1 MKKSSNWEI
10 EELVMN
16 KKVNINTASVEELIK
31 LPGIGKVLA
40 ERIIEYRNRIG
51 RFRVSD
57 EMAAVPG
64 ISSSLANKLENRI
77 TVPKS
82 EEDEIDDLPLTILKV
97 IVSDPNSES
106 TFGGYNLVVFHKR
119 CETITDQTSN
129 TEALW
134 FEDQIT
140 KILPKDGEVEITLPN
155 KINLQGDVK
164 FQVSAPDGEVLYSKT
179 VPSERLSSPQKFEII
194 SKTYAET
201 KATEDP
207 SFGLPSRIRGRVI
220 DRMGKIQVAN
230 RQVILWGQQ
239 AEADDFIPLLVG
251 RTDNSGYFS
260 GEYPIEDYFDAY
272 GEVSFGVESV
282 TTPIHLDKNDRFPES
297 VILVI
302 DLPVELSDVISSET
316 INGSDEV
323 SSSVPRDP
331 DMADLTRGDGVF
343 SSDPGAGQCVEFTK
357 PNRTLEEFSYSY
369 VVRTTQPNIKG
380 MTLKEP
386 EKIDVSKIV
395 GILGDTSSNVERE
408 IDDDNFSLSKMF
420 PSTNKK
426 ESKFSK
432 SKIDARVLKTFGNDP
447 DGFSLTKLAAA
458 SRLTTQGDLSRVLA
472 WHINHKPNRNNLT
485 CDLPI
490 DWDDEPTIYQACNIA
505 HGHILNFKQE
515 WVADGYSMGDLLYSL
530 PLAPGQKKQVAIV
543 DWERR
548 ESAERTEE
556 LTETEALRANLS
568 RDRDINEVV
577 YGTLEERTR
586 GGSKSSTGSISGGGG
601 IGGFFKSLGGLL
613 GIGGG
618 SSSASSSAWQTSSR
632 KTSATALNQ
641 LRDRTMQSA
650 SSVRSQRSSVVQT
663 IKQGERV
670 MATTETVANYNH
682 CHAITIQY
690 FEVLRH
696 LLVRQR
702 LVDVQECLFVPLL
715 MSRFNREKVLRWQ
728 NALQRVLPT
737 QSLRNGVEAIERIVN
752 HYQGSNL
759 PVGSYADQDLENLT
773 GHLRIRFQ
781 LARPHDK
788 DDVFDPDAWSCLH
801 ALLGITPQEFYND
814 HLRDQRFKD
823 RIFLEQLGP
832 QIAERFIQHMQ
843 FYAILKNGKPEKL
856 PIDATMPSN
865 FTNNQSLYV
874 SLRLEEN
881 LPPIKRSDIENIEI
895 SGTSK
900 INGLFLISL
909 LPKNSRVIV
918 ESGSMRYQTQY
929 HTDYL
934 FRDAYIKNDI
944 KRNEHVRIYTP
955 LNHRELF
962 NPRKR
967 DQELSRQLLYHLNEN
982 IERYHH
988 AIWWQ
993 MSSDRRYMLM
1003 DGFIAPNS
1011 GGRSVASVVDNNLI
1025 GIAGNCLIL
1034 PVSHGFHLDPTYRQD
1049 GQNPI
1054 DLLEH
1059 YQPNTPIEPVRIA
1072 LPTKGVYAE
1081 SVIGSC
1087 NSCEHMEEDRFWRW
1101 EESPIP
1107 DSPTGIT
1114 PISTES
1120 RRSEETDLTA
1130 KDFPSPMI
1138 NLQTAPAA
1146 PDPTGLA
1153 SVMKLLGTENLFKD
1167 ITGLEGTQKNAIEAL
1182 KSAYDTAKFFG
1193 DKASNLAL
1201 QGKMSK
1207 DIDKTLKTIQNA
1219 KNKKLI
1225 TEKQAQELTAKAI
1238 TAMLGGGTKK
1248 KAKSMTVKDV
1258 NVITDKAGKNKA
1270 SVSVSRPDGE
1280 KITVDARVTVTS
1292 GKNEDKEKKDK
1303 KNDEDKDEN
1312 KDEKKEPNE
1321 EDK

>member
-1 MKKSSNWEI
+1 ME
-10 EELVMN
+10 
-16 KKVNINTASVEELIK
+16 KKVNINTAGIGELIK
-31 LPGIGKVLA
+31 LPGIGRILA
-40 ERIIEYRNRIG
+40 ERIIEHRNTIG
-51 RFRVSD
+51 RFRVSE

-64 ISSSLANKLENRI
+64 ISSSLANKLENRV
-77 TVPKS
+77 TAPKS
-82 EEDEIDDLPLTILKV
+82 EAEDTEDLSLTNVKV
-97 IVSDPNSES
+97 IVRDPNGEGD
-106 TFGGYNLVVFHKR
+106 FGGYNLVVFLKR
-119 CETITDQTSN
+119 RETITDQTGE
-129 TEALW
+129 TESLW

-140 KILPKDGEVEITLPN
+140 KILPKDGEVEIILPN
-155 KINLQGDVK
+155 KFDLQGDVK
-164 FQVSAPDGEVLYSKT
+164 FQVSSPDGEVLQSKT
-179 VPSERLSSPQKFEII
+179 VPSEKLSSPQKLEVI

-220 DRMGKIQVAN
+220 DRLGKIQVAN

-239 AEADDFIPLLVG
+239 AEADEFIPLLVL

-260 GEYPIEDYFDAY
+260 GNYPIEEFFAAY

-282 TTPIHLDKNDRFPES
+282 TTPIHLDENNRFPES

-302 DLPVELSDVISSET
+302 DLPDEVGDEITKETFNASDA
-316 INGSDEV
+316 V

-331 DMADLTRGDGVF
+331 DMTDLTRGDGVF

-386 EKIDVSKIV
+386 PKIDVSKIV
-395 GILGDTSSNVERE
+395 EILGNPSSNAERD
-408 IDDDNFSLSKMF
+408 IDDKNINVSKMF
-420 PSTNKK
+420 TNTTKKGSIFSTT
-426 ESKFSK
+426 
-432 SKIDARVLKTFGNDP
+432 KIDPRVLRTLANDP
-447 DGFSLTKLAAA
+447 DGFSLSALAAA
-458 SRLTTQGDLSRVLA
+458 SRLTTQANLQRVLA
-472 WHINHKPNRNNLT
+472 WHIKPKPDRKNLT

-505 HGHILNFKQE
+505 HGHLLHFKQE

-530 PLAPGQKKQVAIV
+530 PLASGQKKQVAII

-548 ESAERTEE
+548 ETAERTEE

-601 IGGFFKSLGGLL
+601 IGGFFKSFGGLL

-618 SSSASSSAWQTSSR
+618 KSSASSSAWQTSSR

-663 IKQGERV
+663 VKQGERV

-715 MSRFNREKVLRWQ
+715 MSRFNLDKVLRWQ
-728 NALQRVLPT
+728 NALQRALPT
-737 QSLRNGVEAIERIVN
+737 RSLRNGIEAIERIVN
-752 HYQGSNL
+752 HYEGSNL
-759 PVGSYADQDLENLT
+759 PVGSYADQDLEHLD

-781 LARPHDK
+781 LARPRDQE
-788 DDVFDPDAWSCLH
+788 DEFDPDAWSWLH
-801 ALLGITPQEFYND
+801 DLLGITPRDFYND

-832 QIAERFIQHMQ
+832 RIAERFIQHLQ
-843 FYAILKNGKPEKL
+843 FYAVLTNENKVKL
-856 PIDATMPSN
+856 PIDATMPNN
-865 FTNNQSLYV
+865 FTNNRSLYV
-874 SLRLEEN
+874 SLRLEGI
-881 LPPIKRSDIENIEI
+881 LPPIKRKDIKYIEI

-900 INGLFLISL
+900 INGLFLISF

-918 ESGSMRYQTQY
+918 ESGSMRYRTQY
-929 HTDYL
+929 HVDYL
-934 FRDAYIKNDI
+934 FRDAHIYNDI
-944 KRNEHVRIYTP
+944 KTNDDVRIYTP

-967 DQELSRQLLYHLNEN
+967 DQELSRKLLYHLNEN

-1034 PVSHGFHLDPTYRQD
+1034 PVSRGFHLDPTYRQD

-1059 YQPNTPIEPVRIA
+1059 YQPNTPIEPIRIA

-1087 NSCEHMEEDRFWRW
+1087 NCCEYKEEERFWRW

-1107 DSPTGIT
+1107 DSPTGIS

-1120 RRSEETDLTA
+1120 RRSEAPDLTA

-1153 SVMKLLGTENLFKD
+1153 SVMKLLGTENLFRD

-1207 DIDKTLKTIQNA
+1207 DIDKTLRTIQNA
-1219 KNKKLI
+1219 KDKKLI
-1225 TEKQAQELTAKAI
+1225 SEKQAQELTAKAI
-1238 TAMLGGGTKK
+1238 TAMLGGGTKQ

-1292 GKNEDKEKKDK
+1292 GKDEDKEKE
-1303 KNDEDKDEN
+1303 DEKKDEN
-1312 KDEKKEPNE
+1312 EDEKEDTNE
-1321 EDK
+1321 DDK